1 MMHRVHS
8 REHLLINLIH
18 HDLKL
23 FADPEAS
30 DTHSE
35 PAAEELRQREL
46 GGLVINDLAL
56 FLRSLLRRELSPDT
70 AVSDRVP
77 RSDKGATKADLLYD

>member
-35 PAAEELRQREL
+35 SAAEELRQCEL
-46 GGLVINDLAL
+46 GSLVIDDLAL
-56 FLRSLLRRELSPDT
+56 FLRSLLSRELSPDT
-70 AVSDRVP
+70 AVSDGVP
-77 RSDKGATKADLLYD
+77 RSDKGASKADLLYD

>member
-35 PAAEELRQREL
+35 PAAKELRQREL

-70 AVSDRVP
+70 AVSDCVP
-77 RSDKGATKADLLYD
+77 RGDKGTSKTDLLYD